1 MNYIGVQAQPS
12 LRYFHI
18 DHFNSDIYTAPEN
31 ALGCVLEFNIARSA
45 ADGLSFHCRFDPTRI
60 ALNDV
65 QLLLARYKN
74 SLTDLDAAVPTQRHA
89 DGRADFVDTINTMP
103 TLKEYNNGK
112 G

>member
-65 QLLLARYKN
+65 QLCWRATRTA
-74 SLTDLDAAVPTQRHA
+74 SL
-89 DGRADFVDTINTMP
+89 I
-103 TLKEYNNGK
+103 
-112 G
+112 